1 MELRTSRPAGRHV
14 PAADSA
20 HAATRAALAAWHI
33 SESDF
38 PYHGSS
44 RDKLRFL
51 LRYALLAPSPYNT
64 QPWLFRIEGERL
76 EVLSDRRRLLPRADP
91 RQRQHLMSCGGLLAA
106 LRIAARHFGYDLS
119 VAVFASPS
127 AVAAVELAPAS
138 EHHAAER
145 SLFLT
150 LPKRRGHVASFDPG
164 VPSAALL
171 DSLAAHAREAQVEL
185 RYASTPP
192 VIDAL
197 RAIAAEAQARRLA
210 DPDFRAELEQWLR
223 PAGGTRC
230 DGMPHEPGTDPVPGL
245 GAPEWADP
253 AELSA
258 WARRF
263 GARSQ
268 ARAVNCPLLAV
279 LATASDTPQD
289 WLAAGAIIL
298 RLELLARASGVWL
311 VEFPDAIELPG
322 PRGRVAQSADV
333 QGHPQALL
341 GLGYGAEVPPLPRR
355 PLDELLL
362 PDQSPV
368 FPMH

>member
-1 MELRTSRPAGRHV
+1 V
-14 PAADSA
+14 PAAGPA
-20 HAATRAALAAWHI
+20 QAATRAALAAWHI

-38 PYHGSS
+38 PYAGTS

-119 VAVFASPS
+119 VDASASPD
-127 AVAAVELAPAS
+127 AVVAVELAPAS
-138 EHHAAER
+138 EHDAAER

-150 LPKRRGHVASFDPG
+150 LPKRRRHVASFDPG
-164 VPSAALL
+164 VPSAPLL
-171 DSLAAHAREAQVEL
+171 DSLAVHASRARAEL
-185 RYASTPP
+185 RYAPAP
-192 VIDAL
+192 EGRDAL
-197 RAIAAEAQARRLA
+197 RAIAGQAQGRRLA
-210 DPDFRAELEQWLR
+210 DPAFRAELEQWLR
-223 PAGGTRC
+223 PAGGARS
-230 DGMPHEPGTDPVPGL
+230 DGIPHDPGTEPAPGL

-263 GARSQ
+263 GTLAQ
-268 ARAVNCPLLAV
+268 ARAANCPVLAV
-279 LATASDTPQD
+279 LATPSDTLQD
-289 WLAAGAIIL
+289 WLAAGAIVLKI
-298 RLELLARASGVWL
+298 ELLARASGVWL
-311 VEFPDAIELPG
+311 VEFPDAIELPE
-322 PRGRVAQSADV
+322 PRARIAQIANANG
-333 QGHPQALL
+333 QPQALL

>member
-1 MELRTSRPAGRHV
+1 MELRTSRPAGRRV
-14 PAADSA
+14 PAGDSA

-38 PYHGSS
+38 PYHGTA

-76 EVLSDRRRLLPRADP
+76 EVLSDRRRLLSRADP

-119 VAVFASPS
+119 EGASASPE
-127 AVAAVELAPAS
+127 AVAALELVPA
-138 EHHAAER
+138 ADRVARER

-150 LPKRRGHVASFDPG
+150 LPKRRRHIASFDPG
-164 VPSAALL
+164 VPSAPLL
-171 DSLAAHAREAQVEL
+171 DSLVAQAREAHAEL
-185 RYASTPP
+185 CYAGAPEGR
-192 VIDAL
+192 DAL
-197 RAIAAEAQARRLA
+197 RTIAAQAQARRLA
-210 DPDFRAELEQWLR
+210 DSAFRAELEQWLR
-223 PAGGTRC
+223 PAGGSRR
-230 DGMPHEPGTDPVPGL
+230 DGMPHEPGPDTAPAL

-253 AELSA
+253 AELST
-258 WARRF
+258 WAGRF
-263 GARSQ
+263 GSLAQ
-268 ARAVNCPLLAV
+268 ARVANCPLLAV
-279 LATASDTPQD
+279 LATPSDAPQD
-289 WLAAGAIIL
+289 WLAAGAL
-298 RLELLARASGVWL
+298 VLQLELLARASGVWL
-311 VEFPDAIELPG
+311 VEFPDPIELPDS
-322 PRGRVAQSADV
+322 RARIAQTANV
-333 QGHPQALL
+333 IGHPQALL